1 MKRTSKIN
9 SILIVFVLASALTC
23 LIKAQSPQENM
34 TTFFDSDVPGMRIQ
48 VNATTETQPSE
59 NVSATLSLEIQTDVN
74 EVQIEYLNFS
84 IFGFINGT
92 YRVLMTNITDN
103 SISLNAASKEYNSNC
118 TFLVPERVW
127 DATYGEITL
136 TYNATE
142 STESGTLVI
151 MATKLYDKLKFGFP
165 MTHVE
170 NTYLKQVEQD
180 RQTLNSTLA
189 ELKQVF
195 SQLSNEDLTPDS
207 LNKTISN
214 LQGSAGELDNT
225 RRAVIALTATTVV
238 FVATTVY
245 MFLRKPSQYL

>member
-1 MKRTSKIN
+1 
-9 SILIVFVLASALTC
+9 
-23 LIKAQSPQENM
+23 
-34 TTFFDSDVPGMRIQ
+34 
-48 VNATTETQPSE
+48 
-59 NVSATLSLEIQTDVN
+59 
-74 EVQIEYLNFS
+74 
-84 IFGFINGT
+84 
-92 YRVLMTNITDN
+92 
-103 SISLNAASKEYNSNC
+103 
-118 TFLVPERVW
+118 
-127 DATYGEITL
+127 
-136 TYNATE
+136 
-142 STESGTLVI
+142 